1 MIRVLSVDPDPLFS
15 DRCSTHKST
24 SSPVAGCHPRSS
36 SMSTDEYDDDFF
48 QSLES
53 QTMLQQLYQH
63 YCILYESILKSDP
76 ALASEHAL
84 RHEEEVY
91 RKSNKFTYR
100 NVRIPRDIHHNWRG
114 HPDEL

>member
-1 MIRVLSVDPDPLFS
+1 
-15 DRCSTHKST
+15 
-24 SSPVAGCHPRSS
+24 
-36 SMSTDEYDDDFF
+36 MSTDEYDDDFF